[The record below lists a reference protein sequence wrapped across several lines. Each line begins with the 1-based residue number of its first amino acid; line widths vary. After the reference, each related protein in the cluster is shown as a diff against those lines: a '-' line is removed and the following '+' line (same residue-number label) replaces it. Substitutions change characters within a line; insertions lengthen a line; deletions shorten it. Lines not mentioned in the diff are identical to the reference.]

1 MHDLLPLELIV
12 VLAGAMVASGVLARR
27 LRVPPPLLL
36 LLGGALLGFVPALR
50 QVQLPPAAML
60 LIFLPA
66 LLFWESL
73 TTSLREIRSNLRP
86 IVLLSTVLVVVT
98 AGAVAVVGHALG
110 LPWGPAWVLGAALA
124 PTDATAVGVLARA
137 LPRRMVTMLRA
148 ESLVNDGTALVVYG
162 LAVGITV
169 GEEHL
174 SPAHVSWLFLLS
186 YGAGIAAGAVA
197 AWLGMHVRRRLDDPL
212 QENVALLA
220 TPFLAFLLAEF
231 AHASGVLAVVV
242 CGLIVSQ
249 VSPREGR
256 ADARQQTVAFWS
268 LATFV
273 LNGSLFVL
281 VGLEVQSAVR
291 DLTSVDLVRGLV
303 AVAAVSAVVIG
314 TRFVWLFTTPYL
326 IRVLDRRPQQ
336 RARRVGAR
344 PRVVVAVAGFRGAVS
359 LALALAVPHTLS
371 SGGPLPGRDLIVFVT
386 AGVIVV
392 TLAQGLLLP
401 GVVRWAR
408 LPHDTTVDEERHLAE
423 TLATEGALAV
433 IPQLAAELGVDPA
446 VAGRLRGEYDEH
458 LGVVRADGDGADEA
472 APALRQD
479 QQYTALRLAVLAHKR
494 ATVVGLR
501 DEGRID
507 DTVLRQVQTRLDIEE
522 VRLSRRELVE

>member
-36 LLGGALLGFVPALR
+36 LLSGALLGFVPALR

-249 VSPREGR
+249 VVAAGGSGR
-256 ADARQQTVAFWS
+256 RPPADR
-268 LATFV
+268 
-273 LNGSLFVL
+273 GVL
-281 VGLEVQSAVR
+281 VPGDLRAQRVAVR
-291 DLTSVDLVRGLV
+291 PG
-303 AVAAVSAVVIG
+303 
-314 TRFVWLFTTPYL
+314 
-326 IRVLDRRPQQ
+326 RP
-336 RARRVGAR
+336 
-344 PRVVVAVAGFRGAVS
+344 RGAVRRPRPDQRRPGARAGRRRRR
-359 LALALAVPHTLS
+359 LGGGDRHALRLAVHHALPDPRAGPAAAAAGPAGRRPPPRRRRRGGVPRRRLPRPGAGRATDLVV
-371 SGGPLPGRDLIVFVT
+371 GGPLPGRDLIVFVT

-433 IPQLAAELGVDPA
+433 IPQLAAELGVDPS
-446 VAGRLRGEYDEH
+446 VAERLRGEYDEH

>member
-1 MHDLLPLELIV
+1 
-12 VLAGAMVASGVLARR
+12 
-27 LRVPPPLLL
+27 
-36 LLGGALLGFVPALR
+36 
-50 QVQLPPAAML
+50 
-60 LIFLPA
+60 
-66 LLFWESL
+66 
-73 TTSLREIRSNLRP
+73 
-86 IVLLSTVLVVVT
+86 
-98 AGAVAVVGHALG
+98 
-110 LPWGPAWVLGAALA
+110 
-124 PTDATAVGVLARA
+124 
-137 LPRRMVTMLRA
+137 
-148 ESLVNDGTALVVYG
+148 
-162 LAVGITV
+162 
-169 GEEHL
+169 
-174 SPAHVSWLFLLS
+174 
-186 YGAGIAAGAVA
+186 
-197 AWLGMHVRRRLDDPL
+197 
-212 QENVALLA
+212 
-220 TPFLAFLLAEF
+220 
-231 AHASGVLAVVV
+231 
-242 CGLIVSQ
+242 
-249 VSPREGR
+249 
-256 ADARQQTVAFWS
+256 
-268 LATFV
+268 V

-314 TRFVWLFTTPYL
+314 TRFVWLFTTPYV

-359 LALALAVPHTLS
+359 LALALAVPRTLS
-371 SGGPLPGRDLIVFVT
+371 SGSPLPGRDLIVFVT

-433 IPQLAAELGVDPA
+433 IPQLAAELGVDPS
-446 VAGRLRGEYDEH
+446 VAERLRGEYDEH
-458 LGVVRADGDGADEA
+458 LDVVRADGDGADEA